1 MPTEVP
7 WYRQTDIGARA
18 ADETEIIVEAFHNRS
33 PSIEIKG
40 ERDPAAYDDD
50 VTPGGVGFMYA
61 EYRLLVREEYS
72 EQVVEL
78 VRAEGAANLQT
89 SPVVRGVL
97 LLTWNGEGKSDN
109 KSAKSDDDNPKGDDR
124 STEGDGGIAQGNS
137 GAQDGRQ
144 TPTVLYL
151 VALIEQRYGVGVATP
166 DQVLTAS
173 NGEISHCPATEPEE
187 FYGPKKPY
195 PPARDDDGGRGVRI
209 FIADTGLLQDATEQA
224 WLTEHKWLEGVTC
237 DDFDP
242 ATGANGMIP
251 QYAGHGTFVAGVVRC
266 MAPKATILVA
276 NIFNTAGSAL
286 ESDFVLRLN
295 DAFDFGFEILHITA
309 SCLTWNNQQLIALD
323 AWLEQ
328 LKAYK
333 GVVCIAPAGNN
344 HTRRPSWPGALRGVL
359 CVGALSTDWRS
370 RAYFSN
376 YGSYVDVYAPGQ
388 NLVNA
393 YATGTYQ
400 CQIDPYQGQ
409 QRTFE
414 GMAQWSGTSFSTPV
428 VTGLIAARMT
438 RCGESAREAAEALLA
453 IARKQRIPGV
463 GPVLLPDRGDED
475 CGCGRRDRR
484 DHGCECGGRSGCGC
498 ARDGGCGCDVRRGCG
513 AGCRCGEGG
522 RRLP

>member
-1 MPTEVP
+1 
-7 WYRQTDIGARA
+7 
-18 ADETEIIVEAFHNRS
+18 
-33 PSIEIKG
+33 
-40 ERDPAAYDDD
+40 
-50 VTPGGVGFMYA
+50 
-61 EYRLLVREEYS
+61 
-72 EQVVEL
+72 
-78 VRAEGAANLQT
+78 
-89 SPVVRGVL
+89 
-97 LLTWNGEGKSDN
+97 
-109 KSAKSDDDNPKGDDR
+109 
-124 STEGDGGIAQGNS
+124 
-137 GAQDGRQ
+137 
-144 TPTVLYL
+144 
-151 VALIEQRYGVGVATP
+151 
-166 DQVLTAS
+166 
-173 NGEISHCPATEPEE
+173 
-187 FYGPKKPY
+187 
-195 PPARDDDGGRGVRI
+195 
-209 FIADTGLLQDATEQA
+209 
-224 WLTEHKWLEGVTC
+224 
-237 DDFDP
+237 
-242 ATGANGMIP
+242 MIP

-295 DAFDFGFEILHITA
+295 DAHDFGFEILHITA

-359 CVGALSTDWRS
+359 CVGALSTDWCS
-370 RAYFSN
+370 RAYFTN

-388 NLVNA
+388 NLINA

-513 AGCRCGEGG
+513 AGCRCGGGGG
-522 RRLP
+522 RLP